1 MKKPSLLRNMLV
13 AGMLIALPA
22 ASLSA
27 MAADQPV
34 HVRGIVTGVSASSF
48 TVQTDAGAETVA
60 IAPQTRI
67 VGVIPS
73 NLAAIQPGSY
83 IGSANLTDGTRSRAQ
98 EVVVFPPT
106 MKGAGLGD
114 YPWDLPAEGGGMS
127 AMTNGTVKSSNVA
140 DAPMMQSAMTNG
152 TVKSSNMAGA
162 PMMRSAMT
170 NGTVKTT
177 GGHGARTIVVDYGKG
192 EKTIQVSANTPV
204 VTFKAADRSAIV
216 KGAHVFVAG
225 KAGTPV
231 VALSVAVGLDG
242 TVPPM

>member
-1 MKKPSLLRNMLV
+1 MKNPALLRKVLVASMLV
-13 AGMLIALPA
+13 ALPA

-27 MAADQPV
+27 MAAEQPV

-48 TVQTDAGAETVA
+48 TVQTGDGAITVA
-60 IAPQTRI
+60 IAPQARI
-67 VGVIPS
+67 IGVIPS
-73 NLAAIQPGSY
+73 SLAAIQPGSY
-83 IGSANLTDGTRSRAQ
+83 IGSANLTDGSRSRAQ
-98 EVVVFPPT
+98 EVVVFPPA

-114 YPWDLPAEGGGMS
+114 YPWDLPAEGGGIS
-127 AMTNGTVKSSNVA
+127 AMTNGTVKSSDVA
-140 DAPMMQSAMTNG
+140 DAPMMHSAMTNG
-152 TVKSSNMAGA
+152 TVKA
-162 PMMRSAMT
+162 
-170 NGTVKTT
+170 T

-231 VALSVAVGLDG
+231 VAASVAVGLDG